1 MSVNQNIGLLRRSID
16 YANRVPSLVN
26 IDPIQDPNIPFNS
39 ELKMLLTDKDDPNSV
54 GIFIWGIDKWGDN
67 TKKVTKI

>member
-1 MSVNQNIGLLRRSID
+1 MSVNQNIGLLRRAID

-26 IDPIQDPNIPFNS
+26 INPILDPNIPFNS
-39 ELKMLLTDKDDPNSV
+39 ELLELLTDKDDPNAV
-54 GIFIWGIDKWGDN
+54 GMFTWGIDKWGDN